1 MNKKII
7 IIYVLVI
14 CYTTA
19 NSQTIQNE
27 KMDTSITYI
36 DSNGV
41 QMKVIAPES
50 YFRVDTAGKVTN
62 FLKPQYEAH
71 LFDSVD
77 PAPEKQIIR
86 RKKYKTVV
94 KPK

>member
-1 MNKKII
+1 MKKII
-7 IIYVLVI
+7 TTLTIII
-14 CYTTA
+14 QCATA
-19 NSQTIQNE
+19 NCQTIQME

-77 PAPEKQIIR
+77 PAPEKQIIHKK
-86 RKKYKTVV
+86 KKYKVSS
-94 KPK
+94 K